1 MTYKNILLLGML
13 CAFQSALVYA
23 QSTTDL
29 SVIKGLAPVTV
40 LLKTPEGIAAL
51 SANYTITGGIQ
62 TGAITQST
70 LLPFAQQQQQALQD
84 VFITGSDLA
93 QLADGLGTTLG
104 SSYLARAHYIDRT
117 HFTILSQTVADL
129 ISYALTTTGIHGG
142 SGKFFF
148 ANATTD
154 GKTSASAEAMEVLT
168 DIGGD
173 TDIFGKSYHFP
184 AGTAG
189 ADAYGNS
196 RPFQTEPS
204 VLAIAGHDYFNMP
217 ADNGVYNRGPLMNLT
232 NSPSFPSG
240 HTSYGYTG
248 AILLAVLV
256 PTRYQQMIT
265 RAAEYGNDRILIGAH
280 YAMDVI
286 GGRTLAIHDMA
297 HLLANDPAYMGR
309 LLHGAA
315 TIKDFRAEV
324 KAARDDM
331 SVSLQAACGKTI
343 QECSIEDTGRL
354 SNPAA
359 NEAFYAETQTYNL
372 PVVYPQNANS
382 LEDIGKLA
390 PEAGY
395 LLTVAFPSLS
405 LERADEIL
413 TETEGP
419 GGGFLDN
426 GSSFGVYSRL
436 NLYAAA
442 AKAAALDSSEGS
454 SARDG
459 KPTHKRNDANH

>member
-1 MTYKNILLLGML
+1 ML
-13 CAFQSALVYA
+13 CALQSVLATAQSA
-23 QSTTDL
+23 TDL
-29 SVIKGLAPVTV
+29 SVIKGLSPVAA
-40 LLKTPEGIAAL
+40 LSKTPEGIAAL
-51 SANYTITGGIQ
+51 SANYTVTGGIQ
-62 TGAITQST
+62 TGVITQST

-84 VFITGSDLA
+84 VYITGGNLA
-93 QLADGLGTTLG
+93 QLSDGLGTTLG
-104 SSYLARAHYIDRT
+104 SSYLARAHYVDRT
-117 HFTILSQTVADL
+117 HFTNLSQTVAGL
-129 ISYALTTTGIHGG
+129 ISYALTTTGINGN
-142 SGKFFF
+142 SAKYFF

-154 GKTSASAEAMEVLT
+154 GRTTVSAEALTVLT

-173 TDIFGKSYHFP
+173 TDIFGKSYHLP
-184 AGTAG
+184 AGAAG
-189 ADAYGNS
+189 ADAYGDS
-196 RPFQTEPS
+196 RPFQTEPT
-204 VLAIAGHDYFNMP
+204 VLAIMGHDYFNMP

-240 HTSYGYTG
+240 HTTYGYTG
-248 AILLAVLV
+248 ALLLAVLV

-280 YAMDVI
+280 YAMDVV
-286 GGRTLAIHDMA
+286 GGRTLAIYDMA
-297 HLLANDPAYMGR
+297 HLLANDPAYVGR
-309 LLHGAA
+309 TLQGAP
-315 TIKDFRAEV
+315 TIKDFRAAV
-324 KAARDDM
+324 KTARDEM
-331 SVSLQAACGKTI
+331 TAALQAACGKTI
-343 QECSIEDTGRL
+343 RECSREDIGRL

-372 PVVYPQNANS
+372 PVVYPANAGS

-405 LERADEIL
+405 LEQADEIL

-426 GSSFGVYSRL
+426 GSSFGAYSRL

-442 AKAAALDSSEGS
+442 ARASALDSGADPST
-454 SARDG
+454 RDG
-459 KPTHKRNDANH
+459 NPPHKRNAANH